1 MKEIQG
7 NLWNVEC
14 DLRVLTT
21 NGIVRRDGACV
32 MGRGCAYE
40 AKKRFPG
47 IEFRLGKLLREHGNR
62 VMRLGRYGGTMICS
76 FPVKHHWRQEADP
89 ALIRRSAEQLVAVAD
104 KFGHERI
111 LIPRPGC
118 GNGKLSWAD
127 VRPILAEVLDAR
139 FSVITFPDSS
149 RRSAGRGG
157 RRSRRTVQDR
167 AQGLRQ
173 PRRPRAR
180 KKPAA
185 PPRRGV
191 PLQSSG
197 RRRDLTTGVNLA
209 SLWSRGD
216 DGAGPRRLTQ
226 SRQQADIRESLAPPV
241 LTVFEARKPPALAER
256 INRLFG
262 SNCASRMLVQ
272 EDHEAAKSLQV
283 QNAPYESSG
292 SRTAPDGRSTPVRL
306 QLGSR

>member
-21 NGIVRRDGACV
+21 NGMIRKDGACV

-62 VMRLGRYGGTMICS
+62 VMRLGRYGVGEARTMICS
-76 FPVKHHWRQEADP
+76 FPVKHHWKQEADL
-89 ALIRRSAEQLVAVAD
+89 ALIRRSAEQLVTVAD

-127 VRPILAEVLDAR
+127 VRPILAEILDDR

-149 RRSAGRGG
+149 QRSVGSGEEAG
-157 RRSRRTVQDR
+157 DR
-167 AQGLRQ
+167 FKIELRAYGSPDDLGLGKY
-173 PRRPRAR
+173 RPHLLDGEYPS
-180 KKPAA
+180 KEAA
-185 PPRRGV
+185 E
-191 PLQSSG
+191 
-197 RRRDLTTGVNLA
+197 A
-209 SLWSRGD
+209 EI
-216 DGAGPRRLTQ
+216 
-226 SRQQADIRESLAPPV
+226 SRQEEILQASGAVATMVPV
-241 LTVFEARKPPALAER
+241 
-256 INRLFG
+256 
-262 SNCASRMLVQ
+262 
-272 EDHEAAKSLQV
+272 
-283 QNAPYESSG
+283 
-292 SRTAPDGRSTPVRL
+292 PVV
-306 QLGSR
+306 